1 MLHCSCLHCSFS
13 CLHCLFRILLCI
25 DAVCSQVSSFTGVP
39 TMMRDMMEHP
49 SFTVDRVA
57 SLKSLAAG
65 GLTAQTL
72 IIAPLILILS
82 LLTLLLLCL
91 PLSHCHCVT
100 ATVSLHCL
108 PLSQCSDLNNCPSH
122 TDSLHD
128 SLCAHSHCFC
138 SLCQCSLCQCSVC
151 RFLTPWWR
159 TSAVSTTL
167 SLHHCLCISLP
178 LYYIVSLDGVQ
189 AVHQCLHLK

>member
-82 LLTLLLLCL
+82 VLTLTASAPCVNAPSANAPSAAFSLLGGALV
-91 PLSHCHCVT
+91 LSL
-100 ATVSLHCL
+100 LHCL
-108 PLSQCSDLNNCPSH
+108 YITVSVY
-122 TDSLHD
+122 
-128 SLCAHSHCFC
+128 HC
-138 SLCQCSLCQCSVC
+138 L
-151 RFLTPWWR
+151 
-159 TSAVSTTL
+159 STTL
-167 SLHHCLCISLP
+167 SHLMVCRRCTSASIS
-178 LYYIVSLDGVQ
+178 SEADGFQ
-189 AVHQCLHLK
+189 SQERRRTGIRAA